1 MIKNVTIAGGGTLG
15 SQIAW
20 QTAFSGF
27 NVTVYDAFDKGI
39 EACKQSHQK
48 YAGIYKKNLGAT
60 ALDIQKTNER
70 VTYTTDLGVA
80 IKDADLLSESVP
92 EDPKIKM
99 DFYQQVS
106 QLAPGKTIFT
116 TNSST
121 LLPRDFVEAVDRPE
135 KFLALHFANLIWL
148 NNIGE
153 VMAHKG
159 TDPKYIEIVRQF
171 ARDIGMVPVV
181 LKKER
186 NGYILNS
193 ILGPMLTSAMELVQ
207 RGVADYEDVDRTM
220 MVSGFESGPF
230 KILDVIGLETA
241 YNVEIYWGNRL
252 QDKQRL
258 ANAAYIK
265 ENYIDKGKLG
275 LKTGEGFYKYPNPKF
290 KDPDFLK

>member
-1 MIKNVTIAGGGTLG
+1 MIKNITIAGGGTLG
-15 SQIAW
+15 SQVAW

-27 NVTVYDAFDKGI
+27 EVIVYDAFEKGI
-39 EACKQSHQK
+39 EACKKSHDK
-48 YAGIYKKNLGAT
+48 YDGIYRQTLKAT
-60 ALDIQKTNER
+60 ELDIKKTR
-70 VTYTTDLGVA
+70 DRISYTTDLSEA
-80 IKDADLLSESVP
+80 IKNADLLSESVP

-99 DFYQQVS
+99 EFYEKVS
-106 QLAPGKTIFT
+106 KLAPEKTIFT

-121 LLPRDFVEAVDRPE
+121 LLPSDFVEAVDRPE
-135 KFLALHFANLIWL
+135 KFLALHFANLIWI

-153 VMAHKG
+153 LMAHKG
-159 TDPKYIEIVRQF
+159 TDPKYMNVVKQF

-252 QDKQRL
+252 KDKQRL

-275 LKTGEGFYKYPNPKF
+275 IKTGEGFYKYPNPKF
-290 KDPDFLK
+290 KDPEFLK

>member
-48 YAGIYKKNLGAT
+48 YDGIYRKNLGAT
-60 ALDIQKTNER
+60 ELDIQKTHER
-70 VTYTTDLGVA
+70 ITYTTDLAKA
-80 IKDADLLSESVP
+80 IKDADFLSESVP

-99 DFYQQVS
+99 EFYKQVS
-106 QLAPGKTIFT
+106 QLAPKKTIFT

-121 LLPRDFVEAVDRPE
+121 LLPRDFIEAIDRPE

-153 VMAHKG
+153 VMAHKR
-159 TDPKYIEIVRQF
+159 TDPKYVEIVRQF

-265 ENYIDKGKLG
+265 ENFIDKGKLG